1 MSEIWCVQEHQNP
14 TNSSELMRVG
24 KLSEI
29 CEQNERA
36 LQVGHPTQYVVVA
49 YFDSEEAALAF
60 EQEHRAEF
68 LKLHPRVVKKLGQF
82 G

>member
-1 MSEIWCVQEHQNP
+1 MSEIWCVQEHQSP
-14 TNSSELMRVG
+14 TNSTELMRVG

-29 CEQNERA
+29 CEHNEKA
-36 LQVGHPTQYVVVA
+36 LQVGHPTPYIVVA
-49 YFDSEEAALAF
+49 YFESEEEALAY
-60 EQEHRAEF
+60 EKQHRAEF